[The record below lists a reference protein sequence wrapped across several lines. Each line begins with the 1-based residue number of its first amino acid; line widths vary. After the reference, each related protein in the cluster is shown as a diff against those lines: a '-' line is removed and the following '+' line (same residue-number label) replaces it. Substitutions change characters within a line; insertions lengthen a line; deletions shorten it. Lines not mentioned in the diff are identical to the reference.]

1 MRINY
6 HESSVCFVYPKIPA
20 KILPTPKNP
29 KIENFK
35 PPKNLSTIPVTWNP
49 EYPPEKSE
57 SPWRDFLQKVRNS
70 GYSFSLI
77 SFTEGKLWKA
87 IEKVGFQPFLVYEG
101 R

>member
-1 MRINY
+1 M
-6 HESSVCFVYPKIPA
+6 
-20 KILPTPKNP
+20 PTPKNP

-35 PPKNLSTIPVTWNP
+35 PPKNLSTIPVTWNL

-77 SFTEGKLWKA
+77 SFTEEKLWKA